1 MSASAFASAPIR
13 ITGEY
18 SIRADAAI
26 QRPALSHT
34 YTLQASDAIVPDHQ
48 ADADAAAVQPAP
60 KAQRATAHTFATR
73 PSDLPPSC
81 PREPMLTQ
89 LAALVRQAG
98 QESDRYLT
106 SVMKDE
112 EERKKAANPNPNPN
126 PNPAMDESGD
136 AAAAAGKQQRKRK
149 AKSSED
155 GEGGEEEGDPEED
168 GDNGMEA
175 QERKPKNDQ

>member
-1 MSASAFASAPIR
+1 MSAVAAGAPIG

-18 SIRADAAI
+18 TIRADGAI
-26 QRPALSHT
+26 KRPALSHT

-60 KAQRATAHTFATR
+60 KAQRATANTFATK
-73 PSDLPPSC
+73 PSDLPPCC
-81 PREPMLTQ
+81 PREPVLTQ
-89 LAALVRQAG
+89 LATLLRQAG

-112 EERKKAANPNPNPN
+112 EERKKAANP
-126 PNPAMDESGD
+126 AMDVSGGD
-136 AAAAAGKQQRKRK
+136 AAGAGGAGKQQQRKRK

-155 GEGGEEEGDPEED
+155 GEAGEEEDGQDED
-168 GDNGMEA
+168 GEDAMETH
-175 QERKPKNDQ
+175 EKKPKNDQ